1 MLSTTCSRTAL
12 ITANVFQ
19 NCLSRSYA
27 SKIYHTNILK
37 RLIATSVRWY
47 ISDID
52 FDLAFTLRELYK
64 LDVNSQESNSVC
76 QSARQNLYNFSI
88 APSILEESQYYAI
101 NFYDALRLACAVEE
115 CVDYIVTWEP
125 ISFVRTPHERKT
137 LEQRGF
143 FDLTLESE
151 DADTGMRLPKTI
163 GVFPPNRFWSHLQNE
178 LHGAQPPPEKTRYLH
193 FESLSMTLGGGTE
206 SQADV
211 ILRDQHG
218 RRIRGE
224 GQGITPCGAT
234 LIALDQ
240 SIDQCLHLPHREL
253 INFSIPPII
262 GGPNAL
268 VEVALHVEC
277 AGQLFPARARNNS
290 VYHACAEA
298 YISAVN
304 EIAGAFYLD

>member
-1 MLSTTCSRTAL
+1 MSPAICSRTAL

-27 SKIYHTNILK
+27 SRSYYTNILR
-37 RLIATSVRWY
+37 RLIATPIEWY

-76 QSARQNLYNFSI
+76 QEARENLHNCCI
-88 APSILEESQYYAI
+88 TPSVLEGSQHYAI

-125 ISFVRTPHERKT
+125 ASFVRNPHERRD
-137 LEQRGF
+137 LEHQGF
-143 FDLTLESE
+143 FNLSLDTE
-151 DADTGMRLPKTI
+151 DADTGIRSPKTI
-163 GVFPPNRFWSHLQNE
+163 GVFPPNRFWSHLQNQ
-178 LHGAQPPPEKTRYLH
+178 HSGNQPSQMISRYIH
-193 FESLSMTLGGGTE
+193 FESLSLQLGGGNL
-206 SQADV
+206 SQADIV
-211 ILRDQHG
+211 LRDQTGH
-218 RRIRGE
+218 RIRGKE
-224 GQGITPCGAT
+224 QGFTPCGAT
-234 LIALDQ
+234 LMALDQ
-240 SIDQCLHLPHREL
+240 AIDQCLYLPRREL

-268 VEVALHVEC
+268 VEVALNVEC
-277 AGQLFPARARNNS
+277 AGQLFLARARHNS

-298 YISAVN
+298 YVNAIN
-304 EIAGAFYLD
+304 EIAEAFHFD